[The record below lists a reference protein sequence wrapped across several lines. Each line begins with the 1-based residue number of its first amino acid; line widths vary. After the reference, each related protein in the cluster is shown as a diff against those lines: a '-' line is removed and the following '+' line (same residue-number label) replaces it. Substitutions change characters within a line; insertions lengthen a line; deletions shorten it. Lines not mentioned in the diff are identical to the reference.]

1 MSKQPLIPYKWEM
14 IILLWFAYF
23 FNQGDRQIY
32 NVVLPLIKK
41 DLLLSDVQLGLV
53 VTIFTLCY
61 AVLVPIAGYAG
72 DIFRRKWI
80 VFFSLLI
87 WSTATLFTGIS
98 NGIVLLILFR
108 GVATG
113 GGEAFYYPAANSLI
127 GQYHHKTRALA
138 MSIHQTSL
146 YAGIVVSGFI
156 AGFIGEHFGWRMAFY
171 LFGILG
177 ILLAVILY
185 FRLEDTPQPNHDP
198 EKSEAA
204 GERIP
209 ILTVL
214 KSIARKPTA
223 LMLCLAFGGMV
234 FVNIG
239 FMTWMPTYLHEDYSL
254 SLTMA
259 GFDSTFY
266 HYLFAFI
273 GVLLGGQL
281 SDYLAQ
287 KRRTIRMETE
297 CLGLLLG
304 APFIYLMGAT
314 ENILLCYVAMAAF
327 GLFRGI
333 YDSNLFAALFDVIEP
348 RVRASAVGIMI
359 AFAFAVGA
367 FAPLILGWVK
377 ENWGL
382 AVGISSLGYVYLL
395 SALIILFAQFMFFQ
409 NDYYE
414 EQV

>member
-1 MSKQPLIPYKWEM
+1 MAKKPLIPYKWEM

-32 NVVLPLIKK
+32 NVVLPLIKN

-61 AVLVPIAGYAG
+61 AVLVPIAGYVG
-72 DIFRRKWI
+72 DIYRRKWV

-98 NGIVLLILFR
+98 TGIVILILFR

-198 EKSEAA
+198 ENTDAA
-204 GERIP
+204 SERIP
-209 ILTVL
+209 ISTVL
-214 KSIARKPTA
+214 KTIARKPTA

-239 FMTWMPTYLHEDYSL
+239 FMTWMPTYLHEDFSL

-266 HYLFAFI
+266 HYLFAFF

-314 ENILLCYVAMAAF
+314 DNILLCYVAMAAF

-348 RVRASAVGIMI
+348 RVRASAVG
-359 AFAFAVGA
+359 
-367 FAPLILGWVK
+367 
-377 ENWGL
+377 
-382 AVGISSLGYVYLL
+382 
-395 SALIILFAQFMFFQ
+395 
-409 NDYYE
+409 
-414 EQV
+414 

>member
-14 IILLWFAYF
+14 IVLLWFAYF

-53 VTIFTLCY
+53 ATIFTLCY

-98 NGIVLLILFR
+98 TGLVLLILFR

-156 AGFIGEHFGWRMAFY
+156 AGYIGEHFGWRMAFY

-177 ILLAVILY
+177 ILLAAILY
-185 FRLEDTPQPNHDP
+185 FRLEDTPHPNHDP
-198 EKSEAA
+198 EKNEAA

-214 KSIARKPTA
+214 ISIARKPTA

-239 FMTWMPTYLHEDYSL
+239 FMTWMPTYLHEDYFL
-254 SLTMA
+254 SLTRA
-259 GFDSTFY
+259 GFASTFY

-314 ENILLCYVAMAAF
+314 ENILLCYIAMAAF
-327 GLFRGI
+327 GFFRGI

-359 AFAFAVGA
+359 AFAFVVGA

-377 ENWGL
+377 ESWGL

-395 SALIILFAQFMFFQ
+395 SALIILFAQYMFFQ

-414 EQV
+414 E